1 MASSST
7 SLETAPEL
15 SGNKLARFEM
25 PARICS
31 IPEASPPPP
40 PPPPPAAA
48 AEPGGLLGAAAL
60 AAAAVLA
67 FPPPADISGPRAL
80 GRLKAVL
87 LKVARYGHYWLV
99 HTGGMGKADFI

>member
-1 MASSST
+1 M
-7 SLETAPEL
+7 ETAPEL

-40 PPPPPAAA
+40 PPPPLA
-48 AEPGGLLGAAAL
+48 AEPGGLLGAAAA

-67 FPPPADISGPRAL
+67 FPPPADIRGPRAL

-87 LKVARYGHYWLV
+87 LKVGRYGHWLV
-99 HTGGMGKADFI
+99 YNGNFWGKKNHRIA